1 MQNKGFIKFFVWA
14 FILVSIYQLS
24 FTFVTSRVD
33 KKATEFAQGDPV
45 KKFRYLDSV
54 ASEEVYNF
62 LWLRKFTYRE
72 CKEREINLGL
82 DLKGGMNVTLEVS
95 VIDVI
100 KALSNYSSDTTFV
113 SAIDLAK
120 KMQKQSQEDFV
131 TLFGKAF
138 VTIDPNGKLAAVFNT
153 VELKD
158 KISYSSTNEEVLKV
172 IRAETESAI
181 DNTYNILRTRIDRF
195 GVAQP
200 NIQKL
205 ETSGRIL
212 VELPGIKEPER
223 VRKLLQGTANL
234 EFWETYDYTQIFQYL
249 EQADKK
255 IKEINNARESLETE
269 SLETKTAKAEPK
281 EEKPVVAKPEKSDS
295 LNSLISEMAADSTKA
310 DSLSKTQEQIRK
322 DNPLFAILNPRI
334 TREGKLMQGAS
345 VGYVHIKDTSD
356 VNKYLNMAQVKA
368 LMPRDIKF
376 LWSVKP
382 IDKEEKFFEL
392 VAIRVTSRDGRPAL
406 DGDAITEARDE
417 FGDNKATSE
426 VTMSMNGEGA
436 KIWARLTRDNI
447 GRQIAIV
454 LDNYVYSFPTVQSE
468 IKGGRSSISGNFTP
482 AEAKDLAN
490 ILKSGKLPAPAH
502 IIQEAIVGPSLGL
515 KAIKDGLWSFI
526 IAFIL
531 VLLYMIFYYNRA
543 GWAANVA
550 LLFNL
555 FFLIGV
561 MASLGAVLTLPGIAG
576 IVLTMGMAVDA
587 NVLIYE
593 RIREELRAGKGL
605 RLAIHDGYK
614 AAYSAIIDSNVT
626 TLLIAIILGYFGKG
640 PIHGFAMTLGIG
652 ILTSLFTAIFISRLF
667 FEWFLT
673 RNWKINFSI
682 PFTENTLRNANF
694 DFIGKRKILY
704 YASAIYL
711 SIAIISIVVRGFSY
725 SIDFTGGRTYIVK
738 FTENVNTVEMGEMLG
753 KSLGEIPEVK
763 TFGDANQVKITTKYL
778 ISEEE
783 LNDAQKAEI
792 VAIIGEKE
800 EIEVDDAVE
809 AKIYAGLKPVLGDN
823 VTFDQFINDYRQSSE
838 KVGPTIADDIKIAA
852 VYSILFALIVIF
864 IYIVIRFRNW
874 QYGIGAISSLI
885 HDVLIILGTYSLFYS
900 VMPFSMSIDQSFIA
914 AILTVVGYSINDTVV
929 VFDRIREY
937 THLYPKRGR
946 KEVMNQAMNNTL
958 GRTLNTA
965 MTTLVVL
972 FAIFM
977 FGGEV
982 IQGFVFAMLIG
993 IGVGTYSS
1001 IFIAANI
1008 SYDFFERA
1016 ERKKAKQIK

>member
-382 IDKEEKFFEL
+382 IDKEEKFFED
-392 VAIRVTSRDGRPAL
+392 R
-406 DGDAITEARDE
+406 
-417 FGDNKATSE
+417 
-426 VTMSMNGEGA
+426 
-436 KIWARLTRDNI
+436 
-447 GRQIAIV
+447 
-454 LDNYVYSFPTVQSE
+454 
-468 IKGGRSSISGNFTP
+468 
-482 AEAKDLAN
+482 
-490 ILKSGKLPAPAH
+490 KS
-502 IIQEAIVGPSLGL
+502 
-515 KAIKDGLWSFI
+515 
-526 IAFIL
+526 
-531 VLLYMIFYYNRA
+531 
-543 GWAANVA
+543 
-550 LLFNL
+550 
-555 FFLIGV
+555 
-561 MASLGAVLTLPGIAG
+561 
-576 IVLTMGMAVDA
+576 
-587 NVLIYE
+587 
-593 RIREELRAGKGL
+593 
-605 RLAIHDGYK
+605 
-614 AAYSAIIDSNVT
+614 
-626 TLLIAIILGYFGKG
+626 
-640 PIHGFAMTLGIG
+640 
-652 ILTSLFTAIFISRLF
+652 
-667 FEWFLT
+667 
-673 RNWKINFSI
+673 
-682 PFTENTLRNANF
+682 
-694 DFIGKRKILY
+694 
-704 YASAIYL
+704 
-711 SIAIISIVVRGFSY
+711 VV
-725 SIDFTGGRTYIVK
+725 
-738 FTENVNTVEMGEMLG
+738 
-753 KSLGEIPEVK
+753 
-763 TFGDANQVKITTKYL
+763 
-778 ISEEE
+778 
-783 LNDAQKAEI
+783 
-792 VAIIGEKE
+792 
-800 EIEVDDAVE
+800 
-809 AKIYAGLKPVLGDN
+809 
-823 VTFDQFINDYRQSSE
+823 
-838 KVGPTIADDIKIAA
+838 
-852 VYSILFALIVIF
+852 
-864 IYIVIRFRNW
+864 
-874 QYGIGAISSLI
+874 
-885 HDVLIILGTYSLFYS
+885 
-900 VMPFSMSIDQSFIA
+900 
-914 AILTVVGYSINDTVV
+914 
-929 VFDRIREY
+929 
-937 THLYPKRGR
+937 
-946 KEVMNQAMNNTL
+946 
-958 GRTLNTA
+958 
-965 MTTLVVL
+965 
-972 FAIFM
+972 
-977 FGGEV
+977 
-982 IQGFVFAMLIG
+982 
-993 IGVGTYSS
+993 
-1001 IFIAANI
+1001 
-1008 SYDFFERA
+1008 
-1016 ERKKAKQIK
+1016 